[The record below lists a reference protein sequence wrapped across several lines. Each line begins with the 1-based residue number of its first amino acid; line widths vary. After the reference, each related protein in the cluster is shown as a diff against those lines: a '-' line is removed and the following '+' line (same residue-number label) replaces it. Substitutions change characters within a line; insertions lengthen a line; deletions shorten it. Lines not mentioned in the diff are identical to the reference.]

1 MEGSAVPLDIP
12 TPDGVLELFRDEIV
26 VRQSEIDGQS
36 GEMARAQG
44 GAAWDHPFPG
54 VEMLASPGGPTLI
67 RVTFKVLLD
76 NGASNAS
83 DRIRHELRQL
93 RNDIRAAIPSEC
105 QVEFD
110 SPGMTHVDH
119 PDGVEIICYTHGVV
133 RTP

>member
-1 MEGSAVPLDIP
+1 MEPNAMPLEIP

-26 VRQSEIDGQS
+26 VREADIDGGC
-36 GEMARAQG
+36 GEIARDRG
-44 GAAWDHPFPG
+44 EVAWDSPYPG
-54 VEMLASPGGPTLI
+54 VETLALPGGPTLM
-67 RVTFKVLLD
+67 RVTFKVLLND
-76 NGASNAS
+76 RSSNEA

-119 PDGVEIICYTHGVV
+119 PDGVEIICFTHGIV